1 MPTNMKYELKI
12 VMRRISYAKWVSLGE
27 PLCDSITHAKLT
39 VGGDFL
45 GTDILFSGLCSAATA
60 RRPVTPATLYPCIF
74 GPTASTEH
82 LFHLFQIKREIATM
96 KLIRHPNVV
105 QLHEVCCKPRG
116 NTISA
121 RTIYFVSFISFRM
134 CALDRLWQAK
144 QRYTWFLTLLME
156 ESFLIRS

>member
-1 MPTNMKYELKI
+1 MATNMKHELKI
-12 VMRRISYAKWVSLGE
+12 VIRPIRYAKWVSLWE
-27 PLCDSITHAKLT
+27 PLCDSITHAKLN

-45 GTDILFSGLCSAATA
+45 GTDILFSGLCSAITA
-60 RRPVTPATLYPCIF
+60 RRRPVTPTSLFPC
-74 GPTASTEH
+74 TEH

-121 RTIYFVSFISFRM
+121 KTIYFVSFISFSM